1 MITTIEII
9 AVVAG
14 IVQSV
19 LVLLNRRSNWI
30 FYIIQMVFL
39 AIFSCKVGLY
49 GNVALNCIYVLF
61 GVWGCVTW
69 GGDNESSTFFTR
81 KELPAAGVLIIASTI
96 ITSLFV
102 ISLPGEFKA
111 FDIATVTTS
120 IVATILMVKHKV
132 EAWVVWFINDILYII
147 TYFRLPD
154 RPVYLIAMYLFWTGM
169 AAGSFFSWKKSSNNY
184 SESVYKKQ

>member
-1 MITTIEII
+1 MITIIEII
-9 AVVAG
+9 AVALG
-14 IVQSV
+14 IIQSV
-19 LVLLNRRSNWI
+19 LVLLNKRSNWI
-30 FYIIQMVFL
+30 FYILQMVFL
-39 AIFSCKVGLY
+39 AIFSYNVGLY

-69 GGDNESSTFFTR
+69 GRDNENSTFFTR
-81 KELPAAGVLIIASTI
+81 KELPMVGVLIIASTI

-147 TYFRLPD
+147 TYFQLQDQPI
-154 RPVYLIAMYLFWTGM
+154 YLIAMYLFWTGM
-169 AAGSFFSWKKSSNNY
+169 AIGSFFSWKKSSNNY
-184 SESVYKKQ
+184 LESVYKK